1 MTSSVA
7 FDLERQQVLGR
18 WTALDAALDRNPD
31 RMMASGVDW
40 AGDQEAEGAGNDAK
54 FHRQARQPFAIDLRV
69 DRLSVGRFA
78 RQAVGLPEINTL
90 SLAQNTKPKRPQIAS
105 IFILALPNE

>member
-1 MTSSVA
+1 MTSCVA

-54 FHRQARQPFAIDLRV
+54 FHRQARQRFAIDLRV
-69 DRLSVGRFA
+69 DRLRLDRVA
-78 RQAVGLPEINTL
+78 RQAVGPPGIDTLCLPQNREPKYWPI
-90 SLAQNTKPKRPQIAS
+90 AQ
-105 IFILALPNE
+105 IFLPAPRS